1 MACAFMTF
9 EGMFLGGGD
18 EVGRL
23 GLLLKGRERRIL
35 FDYGMTATSPPKY
48 PIPCPPVDTMFL
60 THSHLDHCGMIPWL
74 TARYDIPI
82 VSTGVSREI
91 GALLMEDSI
100 KVGASEGYPEMYQST
115 DVKIARKKFDDIM
128 YGDTTTSGDLQIKA
142 HSAGHIPGATMF
154 EIVDDKT
161 TLVTGDL
168 HTLDTRLVLG
178 AKPVKCD
185 NLVMEST
192 YSGRNHPPRLKTE
205 YDLLKKVEQ
214 VVQRGGLAII
224 PSFAVG
230 RTQELMLLLKDSRFD
245 FWLDGMGK
253 TVNGIYLDFPEFLR
267 SAKRLRQALNK
278 TNVVRNG
285 RARGRAVKGEVILTT
300 SGMLDGGPVL
310 SYVEAIRQD
319 AKSAILLTGYQVE
332 GSNGRKLLE
341 TGMMDFQ
348 GVSERVQCEVMKF
361 DFSAHAGHNELLAFA
376 KACEPQKIVLMH
388 GDDREILAGDLR
400 AQGFEVLLPKN
411 GEKFEL

>member
-1 MACAFMTF
+1 MSF
-9 EGMFLGGGD
+9 EAMFLGGGD

-23 GLLLKGRERRIL
+23 GLMLKNSEKRLL
-35 FDYGMTATSPPKY
+35 FDYGMTATAPPKY
-48 PIPCPPVDTMFL
+48 PIPCPPVDSMFL

-74 TARYDIPI
+74 TARYDIPV

-91 GALLMEDSI
+91 GVLLMEDSI
-100 KVGASEGYPEMYQST
+100 KVGASEGYPEMYHES
-115 DVKIARKKFDDIM
+115 DVKIARRKFDEIM
-128 YGDTTTSGDLQIKA
+128 FGDTTEAGAVQITA
-142 HSAGHIPGATMF
+142 HSAGHIPGATMY
-154 EIVDDKT
+154 EIVDNRT
-161 TLVTGDL
+161 TLITGDI

-205 YDLLKKVEQ
+205 YDLLKKIEHVVE
-214 VVQRGGLAII
+214 RGGLAIV

-230 RTQELMLLLKDSRFD
+230 RTQELMLLLKDSKLD

-253 TVNGIYLDFPEFLR
+253 KVNGIYLDFPEYLR
-267 SAKRLRQALNK
+267 SPKRLRQALNR
-278 TNVVRNG
+278 TNVVRNVRG
-285 RARGRAVKGEVILTT
+285 RGRALKGEVILTT

-310 SYVEAIRQD
+310 NYVEAIRD
-319 AKSAILLTGYQVE
+319 DPKSAILMTGYQVE

-348 GVSERVQCEVMKF
+348 GVSERVQCEVHKF
-361 DFSAHAGHNELLAFA
+361 DFSAHAGHKELLTFA
-376 KACEPQKIVLMH
+376 KGCEPERIVLMH

-400 AQGFEVLLPKN
+400 AEGFEVLLPKN